1 MDTNN
6 YQEESEEKL
15 EGEVGL
21 EMTDNNDS
29 YLDDFTDDIYPIA
42 EVKIEKAQ
50 FSISEIQKHVTE
62 RKTLIIEPDFQRN
75 KVWNPKQKCEL
86 VESILMG
93 IPIPIMYLFEQKD
106 GKRQVVDGR
115 QRITT
120 IIEFL
125 NNDFPLKNLKILR
138 GSNFNNCYF
147 KDLDPKYQIRFEDYQ
162 LFFYII
168 QPPTTERI
176 KYDIFDRVNRGGT
189 SLNNQ
194 EMRNA
199 LYQGKATL
207 LLKELSESSQFL
219 AATNHGIKSK
229 RMKDRYVILRLIS
242 FFMLRNNWFKTDY
255 ISYKSDLDDFLA
267 KCMIY
272 INENMPDNEINN
284 LKDIFVCAMENIHN
298 IIGNDA
304 FRFNPKANESQ
315 QRRPINMLLFEA
327 LGYMFMTAEENLE
340 NLSHLDF
347 DNIKNEFDSSMLFNG
362 KKDTETRIKER
373 YDFIL
378 KQMNKQ

>member
-21 EMTDNNDS
+21 EMSDNNDS
-29 YLDDFTDDIYPIA
+29 CQNDFADDIYPIA

-168 QPPTTERI
+168 QPPTAERI

>member
-21 EMTDNNDS
+21 EMSDNNDS
-29 YLDDFTDDIYPIA
+29 CQNDFADDIYPIA

-168 QPPTTERI
+168 QPPTAERI

-327 LGYMFMTAEENLE
+327 LGYMFMTAEENHE
-340 NLSHLDF
+340 DLSHLNF
-347 DNIKNEFDSSMLFNG
+347 YNIKNEFDSSMLFNG

>member
-21 EMTDNNDS
+21 EMSDNNDS
-29 YLDDFTDDIYPIA
+29 CQNDFADDIYPIA

-168 QPPTTERI
+168 QPPTAERI

-189 SLNNQ
+189 RLNNQ

-199 LYQGKATL
+199 LYQGKATT
-207 LLKELSESSQFL
+207 LLKDLSESQQFQI
-219 AATNHGIKSK
+219 ATGYGIKPE

-242 FFMLRNNWFKTDY
+242 FYMLRNNWFEGNS
-255 ISYKSDLDDFLA
+255 ISYKGDLEDFLA

-272 INENMPDNEINN
+272 INEKMSNEKINN
-284 LKDIFVCAMENIHN
+284 IKNIFINAMEKIHC
-298 IIGNDA
+298 IVGDDA
-304 FRFNPKANESQ
+304 FRFNRRKNDS

-327 LGYMFMTAEENLE
+327 LGYMFMAAEENSE
-340 NLSHLDF
+340 DLSLLDF
-347 DNIKNEFDSSMLFNG
+347 NRIKNDFDYSNLFDG
-362 KKDTETRIKER
+362 KNDTEARINER
-373 YDFIL
+373 YNFIL
-378 KQMNKQ
+378 YQMIL

>member
-21 EMTDNNDS
+21 EMSDNNDS
-29 YLDDFTDDIYPIA
+29 CQNDFADDIYPIA

>member
-207 LLKELSESSQFL
+207 LLKELSESPQFL

>member
-1 MDTNN
+1 METNKN
-6 YQEESEEKL
+6 QIDEL

-21 EMTDNNDS
+21 EISDDNDNCQDDS
-29 YLDDFTDDIYPIA
+29 TDDIYPMA

-50 FSISEIQKHVTE
+50 FSISEIKKHVIE
-62 RKTLIIEPDFQRN
+62 RGTLIIDPEFQRN
-75 KVWNPKQKCEL
+75 KVWNSKQKCEL

-106 GKRQVVDGR
+106 GRRQVVDGR

-120 IIEFL
+120 IVEFL
-125 NNDFPLKNLKILR
+125 NNEFPLKNLKILK
-138 GSNFNNCYF
+138 GKNFNNCCF

-168 QPPTTERI
+168 QPPTAERV

-189 SLNNQ
+189 RLNNQ

-199 LYQGKATL
+199 LYQGKATT
-207 LLKELSESSQFL
+207 LLKDLSESQQFL
-219 AATNHGIKSK
+219 IATGYGIKSE

-242 FFMLRNNWFKTDY
+242 FYMLRNNWFEGNS
-255 ISYKSDLDDFLA
+255 ISYKGDLEDFLA

-272 INENMPDNEINN
+272 INEKMSNEKINN
-284 LKDIFVCAMENIHN
+284 IKNIFINAMEKIHR
-298 IIGNDA
+298 IVGDDA
-304 FRFNPKANESQ
+304 FRFNRRKNDS

-327 LGYMFMTAEENLE
+327 LGYMFMDAEENSE
-340 NLSHLDF
+340 DLSFLDF
-347 DNIKNEFDSSMLFNG
+347 NRIKNDFDDSNLFDG
-362 KKDTETRIKER
+362 KNDTEARINER
-373 YDFIL
+373 YNFIL
-378 KQMNKQ
+378 CQMIL